1 MRSPAHV
8 LVVEDDA
15 DTRDALSLL
24 LVDMGYS
31 ITSAASGNEA
41 LRFLYS
47 EERCD
52 AVVTD
57 VVMPVMS
64 GVEFAQRA
72 RAARPGL
79 PVVLLTGKPDGI
91 ESAVASGAVPL
102 LKPVTADRL
111 SQVLGDAFGQRLTV
125 VASEYGRT
133 RVRPA

>member
-15 DTRDALSLL
+15 DSRNALSLL

-31 ITSAASGNEA
+31 VTSAASGNEG
-41 LRFLYS
+41 LNFLYS
-47 EERCD
+47 EDGCD

-57 VVMPVMS
+57 VLMPGMS
-64 GVEFAQRA
+64 GVELAERA

-79 PVVLLTGKPDGI
+79 PVVLLTGNPDGI

-102 LKPVTADRL
+102 LKPVSSDRL
-111 SQVLGDAFGQRLTV
+111 SQVLGDAL
-125 VASEYGRT
+125 ANRT
-133 RVRPA
+133 K